1 MSRSG
6 RSLLLSVDT
15 SSGFEVIE
23 AFDWSPVI
31 FGALKPRTF
40 GFTANSLRL
49 ASNGVFI
56 ALVEFRAI
64 KPLLC
69 MHGRIFTTRISAP
82 VREML

>member
-1 MSRSG
+1 
-6 RSLLLSVDT
+6 VDT
-15 SSGFEVIE
+15 FSGSEVIE
-23 AFDWSPVI
+23 IRPVM

-40 GFTANSLRL
+40 GFIANSLRL
-49 ASNGVFI
+49 ASNSVFI

-64 KPLLC
+64 KTLLC